1 MLNRL
6 LKIGSLWGVPIKL
19 HWSFFLIILLIL
31 YVSLVRDLS
40 NSQIISFILLVL
52 ILFVCVL
59 LHELGHALGAKRVG
73 IKANDIIISPI
84 GGLARI
90 ESMASYPKKE
100 LFIAFCGPLVNFV
113 LAFILFV
120 YLYFIQGQELTFDPF
135 TTMDFISIP
144 ALLYYLLFINT
155 LLFAF
160 NLIPAFPMDG
170 GRILRALLSMKY
182 GTIKAT
188 FIASAIGRILAVGFF
203 ILAFFTRYYVL
214 IVMSIFIF
222 TMAGSEYSILRR
234 QDLEKSQIDE
244 LGNKKSRS

>member
-1 MLNRL
+1 M
-6 LKIGSLWGVPIKL
+6 LKIGSLLGVPIKL
-19 HWSFFLIILLIL
+19 HWSFFLIILLIV
-31 YVSLVRDLS
+31 YVSLERDL
-40 NSQIISFILLVL
+40 NGLQIFSFILLVL
-52 ILFVCVL
+52 ILFLCVL
-59 LHELGHALGAKRVG
+59 LHELGHALGAKKVG

-90 ESMASYPKKE
+90 ESMAQYPKKE
-100 LFIAFCGPLVNFV
+100 LFIALCGPMVNFV
-113 LAFILFV
+113 LAIVLFI
-120 YLYFIQGQELTFDPF
+120 YLYFIQGQQMSFDPF
-135 TTMDFISIP
+135 ATMDFISIP

-182 GTIKAT
+182 SSVKAT
-188 FIASAIGRILAVGFF
+188 FIASVIGKLLAVGFF

-222 TMAGSEYSILRR
+222 TMASTEYAVLRR
-234 QDLEKSQIDE
+234 QELAEREKNDLGK
-244 LGNKKSRS
+244 